1 MALESR
7 AHEILMAEMAVVVK
21 RYRRERGRLY
31 EANRKLLQRLAEL
44 EAQVLYVYTFLS
56 GRAVLRIVHNSRFL
70 SGFCRSSADKA
81 RLINS
86 CACVDLCVLTDSRYT
101 GAVGINTHMET

>member
-44 EAQVLYVYTFLS
+44 EAQVLYVHTFL
-56 GRAVLRIVHNSRFL
+56 LRFVHNGRFL